1 MDVQGIRDLVKT
13 TTEEIF
19 KSMVFMDVK
28 GQYHEGHPSIP
39 ERHLT
44 AMVGFAGAYMG
55 LATIN
60 CSNEFA
66 KAIGA
71 SMLQMGSDQLSAE
84 DVRDALGEI
93 ANMIAGRF
101 KSQLALKMDLSGQV
115 FEQSVPS
122 VIEGMDFETHAVT
135 DAPSYCIRFEDSNG
149 DVFFVE
155 LALKEA

>member
-1 MDVQGIRDLVKT
+1 MAAQAIKDLVKE

-19 KSMVFMDVK
+19 KSMAYMEGK
-28 GQYHEGHPSIP
+28 AEYHDGPPAIP

-44 AMVGFAGAYMG
+44 ALVGFSGANMG
-55 LATIN
+55 LAAIN
-60 CSNEFA
+60 CTREFA
-66 KAIGA
+66 KKIGT
-71 SMLQMGSDQLSAE
+71 SMLMMSADQLSDE

-122 VIEGMDFETHAVT
+122 VIEGMDYETHAVT
-135 DAPSYCIRFEDSNG
+135 DAPTYCIRFEDKDS

>member
-1 MDVQGIRDLVKT
+1 MDSKTIQELVKT

-28 GQYHEGHPSIP
+28 GGFHDGPPDIA

-44 AMVGFAGAYMG
+44 AMVGFAGVYIG
-55 LATIN
+55 LAAIN
-60 CSNEFA
+60 CTHAFA
-66 KAIGA
+66 QKVGA
-71 SMLQMGSDQLSAE
+71 SMLQMKTDELSAE

-101 KSQLALKMDLSGQV
+101 KSQLALKLDLVGQV

-122 VIEGMDFETHAVT
+122 VIEGMDYETHAVT
-135 DAPSYCIRFEDSNG
+135 DAPSHCIRFEDSDG
-149 DVFFVE
+149 IVFYVE
-155 LALKEA
+155 LALKEV

>member
-1 MDVQGIRDLVKT
+1 MDVQLIKDLVQS

-19 KSMVFMDVK
+19 KSMVFMEVK
-28 GQYHEGHPSIP
+28 GQEHDGPPTIT

-55 LATIN
+55 LAAIN
-60 CSNEFA
+60 CTIGFA
-66 KAIGA
+66 KKIGA
-71 SMLQMGSDQLSAE
+71 SMLHMSADDLSAE

-101 KSQLALKMDLSGQV
+101 KSQLALKLDLSGQV

-122 VIEGMDFETHAVT
+122 VIEGMDYETHAVT
-135 DAPSYCIRFEDSNG
+135 DAPSYCLKFDAGS

-155 LALKEA
+155 MALKEA